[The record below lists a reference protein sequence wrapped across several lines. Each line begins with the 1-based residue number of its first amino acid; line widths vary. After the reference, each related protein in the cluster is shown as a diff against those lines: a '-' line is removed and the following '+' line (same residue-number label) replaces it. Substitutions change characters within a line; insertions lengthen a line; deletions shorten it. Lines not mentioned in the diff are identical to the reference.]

1 MNYYE
6 TPKSRFSMSTPVIFI
21 AGIVVGIFLGW
32 VFDGLISI
40 LIRLGFVALLV
51 VAALYLYGRW
61 KDSKKPPDRGDGVWD
76 ADWRDLDP
84 RRRR

>member
-1 MNYYE
+1 MSSYGPPQ
-6 TPKSRFSMSTPVIFI
+6 PKFSASTPVVFI

-40 LIRLGFVALLV
+40 LIRLGFVVLLV

-61 KDSKKPPDRGDGVWD
+61 KDSKTTSR
-76 ADWRDLDP
+76 P
-84 RRRR
+84 RRWRLGCRLA